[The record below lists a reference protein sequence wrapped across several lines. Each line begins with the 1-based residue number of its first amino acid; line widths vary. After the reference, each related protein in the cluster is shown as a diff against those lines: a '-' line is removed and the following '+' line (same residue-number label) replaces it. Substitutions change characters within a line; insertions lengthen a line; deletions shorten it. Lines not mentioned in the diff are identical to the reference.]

1 MAGRG
6 GIVLHTEEDFKHLRA
21 AGQLAAATL
30 DMITPYVKPGVTTG
44 ELDRIIHAYTLE
56 HGATPGPLNYR
67 GYPKSCCISVNHVVC
82 HGIPGDRPLIEGDI
96 VNIDVT
102 PKLNGW
108 FGDTSRMYTV
118 GKVSIKAA
126 KLITTTYESLM
137 RGIEVVR
144 PGATLGDI
152 GYAIQSHAEKHR
164 YSIVEDFCGH
174 GIGQVFHAEPNIL
187 HYGRPGE
194 GMKLKAGMVFTIEP
208 MLNIGKPEVKILEDG
223 WTAVTRDRSLSAQ
236 FEHMLAVTQTGY
248 EIFTRSPAGSD
259 CPPDPA
265 GG

>member
-6 GIVLHTEEDFKHLRA
+6 GIILHTEEDFKMLRA
-21 AGQLAAATL
+21 AGRLAASTL

-44 ELDRIIHAYTLE
+44 ELDRIIHDYTLA
-56 HGATPGPLNYR
+56 HDAVPGPLNYR

-82 HGIPGDRPLIEGDI
+82 HGIPGDRVLQEGDI

-108 FGDTSRMYTV
+108 FGDSSRMYTV

-126 KLITTTYESLM
+126 KLITATYESMM
-137 RGIEVVR
+137 RGIEAVR

-152 GYAIQSHAEKHR
+152 GYAIQSYAEKHR

-174 GIGQVFHAEPNIL
+174 GIGQTFHTEPNIL

-208 MLNIGKPEVKILEDG
+208 MLNIGKADVKILEDG

-236 FEHMLAVTQTGY
+236 FEHMLAVPEKGY
-248 EIFTRSPAGSD
+248 EIFTLSPAGYT
-259 CPPDPA
+259 CPPYPVK
-265 GG
+265 G